1 MWVMRVLAATLGVSV
16 LAFGAVAA
24 SSASAA
30 PPGDRPRNVAD
41 VKADSIVL
49 LHPDGTLTAT
59 VRVRCDEGWV
69 AGDISATVTQGAS
82 TADGFASASVPCDG
96 RWYPVDVPLVGSGS
110 FQPGKVT
117 FSFLQFL
124 VTNAVTGDSAGA
136 HDNGASARLQP
147 AS

>member
-1 MWVMRVLAATLGVSV
+1 M
-16 LAFGAVAA
+16 
-24 SSASAA
+24 
-30 PPGDRPRNVAD
+30 
-41 VKADSIVL
+41 
-49 LHPDGTLTAT
+49 
-59 VRVRCDEGWV
+59 
-69 AGDISATVTQGAS
+69 AGDFRHRDQGAS

-136 HDNGASARLQP
+136 HDNGASAVTARKLGGYQAAAMMTLP
-147 AS
+147 GVGHVG